1 MAPRRSAA
9 EERAQVADR
18 RLQRERVVLRSGV
31 AAARTETT
39 ATPAPSCN
47 RPAAFLSAAE
57 EVETL
62 LPGLE
67 CTPPGVGRCGAHLR
81 GRRSQGRSRG
91 GEQRLQ
97 GLGVDPREH
106 RLARDRRS
114 RCQSRQSRRSRRSR
128 GGEQRLQGL
137 SPATAVRT
145 ASRTRWFRV
154 QAEW

>member
-106 RLARDRRS
+106 RLARDRRPDS
-114 RCQSRQSRRSRRSR
+114 LSHALVPRPGRVVGAQVHGQL
-128 GGEQRLQGL
+128 GGNVD
-137 SPATAVRT
+137 AVDVL
-145 ASRTRWFRV
+145 APLDGHPV
-154 QAEW
+154 HI